1 MTTSKHCFI
10 TDALTSCIEIFIDD
24 KFLKEFFIILYF
36 LKQEISSV
44 DNIWKDFCTAQIG
57 HYAHTFWIK
66 ETMAKKD
73 FYCDYSFNL
82 PNIWTKEIGSK
93 TSFNLMP
100 VPWFPCLQEVLKN
113 VQKCSVVDDYHVLY
127 MSIPTGALHN
137 TNFRFNWIQVPRVT

>member
-24 KFLKEFFIILYF
+24 KFLKEFFILYF

-44 DNIWKDFCTAQIG
+44 DNIWKDFCTAQIS

-93 TSFNLMP
+93 TSFNFNASPMISMLTRS
-100 VPWFPCLQEVLKN
+100 VK
-113 VQKCSVVDDYHVLY
+113 KCSKMFSGRWLSCSLY
-127 MSIPTGALHN
+127 VNPHWCIT
-137 TNFRFNWIQVPRVT
+137 